1 MTYKIQVKSEKES
14 TALALKLAKNLKA
27 GDVILLEGDLGSGKT
42 FFAKGVGL
50 GLMVN
55 ETVISPTFNIVRCY
69 FKGRLPLYHIDAY
82 RLEDCQQ
89 DIGLEEYL
97 EGDGVS
103 LVEWPEY
110 IQEFWPDE
118 YLKISIEISGK
129 QSRDYTFLA
138 KGRRY
143 EGLLKVIKNG

>member
-55 ETVISPTFNIVRCY
+55 ETVISPTFNIVRYY
-69 FKGRLPLYHIDAY
+69 FRRLPLYHIDAY
-82 RLEDCQQ
+82 LEDCQP

-103 LVEWPEY
+103 LTMAKIHSRVLARW
-110 IQEFWPDE
+110 
-118 YLKISIEISGK
+118 YL
-129 QSRDYTFLA
+129 RLTD
-138 KGRRY
+138 
-143 EGLLKVIKNG
+143 